1 MSFSTQS
8 LQGTPLSVGIATCAG
23 CAFRLFVTH
32 SDLNHLT
39 IFTRL
44 RLTVSH
50 SFGYDQG
57 IFGGLLGNDNFIATF
72 NNPDALLQGQITATY
87 DLGCFFGAITAM
99 ALGGRLGRVRGLWL
113 GCLVLTVGGILQA
126 SSYHVAQM
134 VSVSRLYNPHSSTDN
149 ALLRLSAA
157 S

>member
-23 CAFRLFVTH
+23 CAFMLFVTH
-32 SDLNHLT
+32 SNLNHLT

-113 GCLVLTVGGILQA
+113 RCLVLTVGGILQA